1 MDHSRHFPKVIAHRG
16 FCKQHIENT
25 IPALTA
31 AVAVKAEMIEM
42 DVHET
47 HDGLFIVHHDNAL
60 KHDTP
65 PFSNLTYDQI
75 QSLTGN
81 DGRALMLSDC
91 LEAIGS
97 MPVDLEIKSC
107 INVANL
113 ARELEESS
121 PSPGSFVSS
130 FDFSLLK
137 QLNAQKIKQPL
148 LLLVTISTRQTLIRN
163 IRSIALCIAPRL
175 LPDFLDGVAVDHRFA
190 HKMFIRNVQRNGSK
204 VLVWTVNNRKQ
215 MEKFILRGVDGIITD
230 YPDHLLKLLNPS
242 IGI

>member
-31 AVAVKAEMIEM
+31 AVAVKAEMN
-42 DVHET
+42 VHET

-204 VLVWTVNNRKQ
+204 VLVWAVNNRKQ

>member
-1 MDHSRHFPKVIAHRG
+1 MDHSRHFPKIIAHRG
-16 FCKQHIENT
+16 FCKQYIENT

-31 AVAVKAEMIEM
+31 AVAVKAEMVEM

-47 HDGLFIVHHDNAL
+47 RDGHFIVHHDNAL
-60 KHDTP
+60 NRDTP
-65 PFSNLTYDQI
+65 PFRNLTYG
-75 QSLTGN
+75 QSQRLAGN
-81 DGRALMLSDC
+81 DGRAPMLSDC

-113 ARELEESS
+113 ARELEKLS
-121 PSPGSFVSS
+121 PSPGSVVSS

-148 LLLVTISTRQTLIRN
+148 LLLVTISTRQALMRN
-163 IRSIALCIAPRL
+163 IRSIAICIAPRL
-175 LPDFLDGVAVDHRFA
+175 LPGFLDGVAVDYRLA

-204 VLVWTVNNRKQ
+204 VLIWTVNNRKQ
-215 MEKFILRGVDGIITD
+215 MEKFISRGVDGIITD
-230 YPDHLLKLLNPS
+230 YPDLLLKLLNPLPN
-242 IGI
+242 I